1 MGQQY
6 SHLSSEE
13 RILIEKLH
21 CEQHLSIRRTA
32 ERIGRDKSTVSRE
45 LRRSLWF
52 ASNENGSYR
61 PYRPKRLKT
70 GPWTSGP
77 FYSALAAQRKAD
89 RRRRESRKPRRMDS
103 GPLRAWVLDALRR
116 GWSPELI
123 EGRLKA
129 QYAGDPSMRIS
140 HECLY
145 QWIYARPQRALDL
158 RQYLPRGKRHRTRVK
173 GRRSKGPRIPMRVP
187 IADRLKKVMSRR
199 EFGHFESDTV
209 IGAAPSKRCIDTQ
222 VERKSRKLFAR
233 LIPDKSALAT
243 ARAEYDIY
251 PHPRAREDRPHLGQ
265 RDRGL
270 LPRARGRIIG
280 HADLL
285 RGPLLLVPEGQQR
298 EPQRQDPPLPAQED
312 QPRRPDGCG
321 PAGHRGR
328 DQRHPHEGPEL
339 GNAQRGLVPR
349 ARQGNVKTTTT
360 KDGCCTYKLNPG
372 PRRQP
377 HRARHA
383 QTRRTRHPTT
393 NIDDQTHKNSR
404 SSYLIAKK
412 LFLKYLFPFVMS
424 YCTKR

>member
-45 LRRSLWF
+45 LRRGLWF

-89 RRRRESRKPRRMDS
+89 LRRRGSRKPRRMDS

-129 QYAGDPSMRIS
+129 QCAGDPSMRIS

-145 QWIYARPQRALDL
+145 QWIYAKPQRALDL
-158 RQYLPRGKRHRTRVK
+158 RQYLARGRKRRTRKK
-173 GRRSKGPRIPMRVP
+173 GRKAKGPRIPMRVP
-187 IADRLKKVMSRR
+187 IAQRPKRVDSRH

-209 IGAAPSKRCIDTQ
+209 IGTAPSKRCIDTQ
-222 VERKSRKLFAR
+222 VERKSRRLFAR
-233 LIPDKSALAT
+233 FIEDKSALAT

-251 PHPRAREDRPHLGQ
+251 KDIPAPARIDRTWDNGTESSCHLLVDEALGMLTYYANPYSSYQ
-265 RDRGL
+265 RGTNENRN
-270 LPRARGRIIG
+270 GRIRRYLPKKTSFDDLTD
-280 HADLL
+280 ADLQAIVDEINDTPMKVL
-285 RGPLLLVPEGQQR
+285 DWETPNEVWYR
-298 EPQRQDPPLPAQED
+298 
-312 QPRRPDGCG
+312 
-321 PAGHRGR
+321 
-328 DQRHPHEGPEL
+328 EL
-339 GNAQRGLVPR
+339 GKVLS
-349 ARQGNVKTTTT
+349 KTS
-360 KDGCCTYKLNPG
+360 
-372 PRRQP
+372 
-377 HRARHA
+377 
-383 QTRRTRHPTT
+383 HPKTGVALT
-393 NIDDQTHKNSR
+393 N
-404 SSYLIAKK
+404 
-412 LFLKYLFPFVMS
+412 
-424 YCTKR
+424 